1 MQDLHRECPVCDA
14 CGVCARTEENCGVY
28 HDFFQIGEEQI
39 VKFDLYHE
47 YTQFEVSVVAAPAK
61 KLVVPE
67 TLFQSASG
75 M

>member
-28 HDFFQIGEEQI
+28 HEFFQIGEEQI
-39 VKFDLYHE
+39 ERFDLYHE
-47 YTQFEVSVVAAPAK
+47 YTQLEAPVAAVPVK
-61 KLVVPE
+61 KAAVPE
-67 TLFQSASG
+67 TMFQNASG

>member
-1 MQDLHRECPVCDA
+1 MQDLNRECPVCEA

-39 VKFDLYHE
+39 EKLDLYHE
-47 YTQFEVSVVAAPAK
+47 YTQFEAPVVTASVKQHADSEITFK
-61 KLVVPE
+61 N
-67 TLFQSASG
+67 ASG